1 MSTGQEKDDDLLR
14 SSLDIAFTQPP
25 SLPTSVDDFGSSS
38 VPPPIPAPTQ
48 PSALANPPNAGGAE
62 VGDDDSW
69 KEEYDARLAEWRA
82 QSAVARKKAEETRER
97 YAAIRAR
104 EEADAAAAGRQP
116 LPVPP
121 QATLGE
127 PGREHVSPADG
138 RDLVTGEQQGHQHHP
153 TSISSPAISVSHPS
167 DAEHGGWE
175 DVPSVVSSFPSLPSG
190 TSPPSRPQDTPARTE
205 DPFSSGP
212 DTKKEKDHDKAPGK
226 GPAASQPAP
235 TASQVARPQPP
246 SVTPLILDASLP
258 VKTRAFALISSL
270 AINMF
275 LPFVNG
281 VMLGF
286 GEIFARNVL
295 APWIGWKS
303 VVNPQGTRTLR
314 SKPMSPAEQKQAST
328 RADLRS
334 RQTEL

>member
-1 MSTGQEKDDDLLR
+1 M
-14 SSLDIAFTQPP
+14 AFTQPP

-48 PSALANPPNAGGAE
+48 PSTLVNPPNAGEDAD
-62 VGDDDSW
+62 GDDGAW

-97 YAAIRAR
+97 FAAIRAQ

-116 LPVPP
+116 LPVSP

-127 PGREHVSPADG
+127 PGQEHVSPADG
-138 RDLVTGEQQGHQHHP
+138 RDLVTGEHQGHQHHP
-153 TSISSPAISVSHPS
+153 TSISSPAVSVSHPS
-167 DAEHGGWE
+167 DAEHDRWE
-175 DVPSVVSSFPSLPSG
+175 EVPSVVSSFPSLPSG
-190 TSPPSRPQDTPARTE
+190 TSPPSRPQDTPARNE
-205 DPFSSGP
+205 DPSSSGP
-212 DTKKEKDHDKAPGK
+212 NTKEGKEKEKTSAK
-226 GPAASQPAP
+226 GPEPAP

-246 SVTPLILDASLP
+246 SVTPLVLDASLP
-258 VKTRAFALISSL
+258 AKTRALALISSL

-314 SKPMSPAEQKQAST
+314 SKPVSPAEQKLTST

-334 RQTEL
+334 RQAEW

>member
-48 PSALANPPNAGGAE
+48 PSALVNPPNAGEDAD
-62 VGDDDSW
+62 GDDGSW

-97 YAAIRAR
+97 FAAIRAQ

-116 LPVPP
+116 LPAPP

-127 PGREHVSPADG
+127 PGQEHVSPADG
-138 RDLVTGEQQGHQHHP
+138 RDLVTGEHQGHQHHP
-153 TSISSPAISVSHPS
+153 TSISSPAVSVSHPS
-167 DAEHGGWE
+167 DAEHDRWE

-190 TSPPSRPQDTPARTE
+190 TSPPSRPHDTPARNE
-205 DPFSSGP
+205 GPSSSGP
-212 DTKKEKDHDKAPGK
+212 NTKEGKEKEKAPARGHE
-226 GPAASQPAP
+226 PAP

-246 SVTPLILDASLP
+246 SVTPLVLDSSLP
-258 VKTRAFALISSL
+258 AKTRAFALISSL

-314 SKPMSPAEQKQAST
+314 SKPVSPAEQKQAST

-334 RQTEL
+334 RQAQW

>member
-14 SSLDIAFTQPP
+14 SSLDLAFTQPP
-25 SLPTSVDDFGSSS
+25 SLPTSVDDFGASS

-48 PSALANPPNAGGAE
+48 PSALANPPGAE
-62 VGDDDSW
+62 GAEAGDDNSW
-69 KEEYDARLAEWRA
+69 REEYDARLAEWRA

-97 YAAIRAR
+97 YAAIRAQ
-104 EEADAAAAGRQP
+104 EEAESAAAGRQP
-116 LPVPP
+116 LPAPS

-127 PGREHVSPADG
+127 PGREHVSPADA

-153 TSISSPAISVSHPS
+153 TTISSPAISVSHPS
-167 DAEHGGWE
+167 EAEHDRWE

-190 TSPPSRPQDTPARTE
+190 TSPPSQPRDTPARTE
-205 DPFSSGP
+205 AG
-212 DTKKEKDHDKAPGK
+212 TKTEKEHDKAPGK
-226 GPAASQPAP
+226 GPAASQHTP

-246 SVTPLILDASLP
+246 SVTPLVLDSSLP
-258 VKTRAFALISSL
+258 AKTRAFALISSL

-295 APWIGWKS
+295 APWIGWQS

-314 SKPMSPAEQKQAST
+314 SKPLSPAEQKQASN